1 MIFNG
6 FPSGIGPFCT
16 QNGSFSRAGTL
27 RKLLFGVAQAH
38 MKAKDTSEAIET
50 LDKTIGLAQ
59 AAGDMQDVHVTK
71 GDLEVF
77 STVLKSLVK
86 KVTVSFLHDDVLK
99 FNILH
104 SYIIRFGF

>member
-6 FPSGIGPFCT
+6 FPSGIGPFCAR
-16 QNGSFSRAGTL
+16 NGSLSGAGTL

-71 GDLEVF
+71 GDLEGVF
-77 STVLKSLVK
+77 NGFKESCEESNGFFFTRLCSMFLSL
-86 KVTVSFLHDDVLK
+86 T
-99 FNILH
+99 
-104 SYIIRFGF
+104 